1 MYAVFQFTKGRE
13 PTVAYE
19 AILRT
24 GIRTKDFLLSWAA
37 EENWTTLPESEY
49 QRRINLGKAFNGLRA
64 VITEEILGKEFALCY
79 IHPEDREKAKEGY
92 YIAEQAPYFGSYINN
107 RQDFERDWAAG
118 TYEPDYTIKLH
129 RKEVQIIRKIGY
141 ILQENTEDLA
151 EMTESEIAEAFG
163 IPEKLLKRPQQHEK
177 KQYDSFMKLM
187 R

>member
-1 MYAVFQFTKGRE
+1 M
-13 PTVAYE
+13 AYD

-24 GIRTKDFLLSWAA
+24 GIRSKDFLLSWAA

-79 IHPEDREKAKEGY
+79 IHPEDREKAKEAY
-92 YIAEQAPYFGSYINN
+92 YIAEQAPYFGSYINK
-107 RQDFERDWAAG
+107 RQAFDADWAAG
-118 TYEPDYTIKLH
+118 TYEPDYSIKLH
-129 RKEVQIIRKIGY
+129 RKEVQIIRKVDY
-141 ILQENTEDLA
+141 SMQDTEDLA

-163 IPEKLLKRPQQHEK
+163 ISEKLFEKPQHER

>member
-1 MYAVFQFTKGRE
+1 M
-13 PTVAYE
+13 AYE

-24 GIRTKDFLLSWAA
+24 GIRTKDFLLSWAK
-37 EENWTTLPESEY
+37 EENWTALPETEY
-49 QRRINLGKAFNGLRA
+49 QRRINLGKALNSLRA
-64 VITEEILGKEFALCY
+64 VITEELLGKEFCLCY
-79 IHPEDREKAKEGY
+79 IHPEDREKAKEAY
-92 YIAEQAPYFGSYINN
+92 YIAEQAPYFGSYINK
-107 RQDFERDWAAG
+107 RKEFEREWAAG

-129 RKEVQIIRKIGY
+129 RKEVQIIRKVDCAI
-141 ILQENTEDLA
+141 QDTEDLA